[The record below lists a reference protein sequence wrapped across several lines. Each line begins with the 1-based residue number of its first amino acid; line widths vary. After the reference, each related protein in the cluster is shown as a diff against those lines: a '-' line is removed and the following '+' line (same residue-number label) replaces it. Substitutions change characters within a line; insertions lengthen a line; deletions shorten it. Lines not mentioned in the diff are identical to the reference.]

1 MPALEVFMLTIICI
15 AIVLALLAIVGVFAM
30 MAKDSNRRG
39 QSGSARA
46 ASTVKQGRASGL
58 D

>member
-1 MPALEVFMLTIICI
+1 MLTIICI
-15 AIVLALLAIVGVFAM
+15 VIALALLGIGGVFAL

-39 QSGSARA
+39 QSGTAQA
-46 ASTVKQGRASGL
+46 ESTVKQGRASGL

>member
-1 MPALEVFMLTIICI
+1 MLTIICI
-15 AIVLALLAIVGVFAM
+15 VIALALLGVGGVFAM